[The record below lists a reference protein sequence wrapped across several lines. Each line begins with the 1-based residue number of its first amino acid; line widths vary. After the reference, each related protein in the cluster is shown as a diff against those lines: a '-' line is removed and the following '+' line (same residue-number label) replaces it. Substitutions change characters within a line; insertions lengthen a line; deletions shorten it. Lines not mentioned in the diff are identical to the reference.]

1 MARRRRDER
10 RGFLDDLAA
19 TCAAYPHVGSMV
31 AIALG
36 ACGAYLYWINPRAII
51 GTGPI
56 WGIVLWLLAAVALTA
71 ASAGLINRRRRAHR
85 LDSQR
90 TIPDL
95 HAMTWQ
101 QFEQLVADLFRRQG
115 YRVHET
121 GGQSDGGVDLILDK
135 DGDEHLVQCKQ
146 YKAWKVG
153 APRVREFYGAMAAH
167 ATQCEGIY
175 VTCGRF
181 TREAS
186 EFANGKPLRLID
198 GYELLEMIAQTNNV
212 APAVATSMPRHESRS
227 REQTPSQTL
236 PSPAVGAA
244 PMCDDCNVQMVRR
257 VATRGSRAGQP
268 FWGCPNFPR
277 CKRIV
282 NIG

>member
-1 MARRRRDER
+1 MARRRDER
-10 RGFLDDLAA
+10 PGILDDLAA
-19 TCAAYPHVGSMV
+19 ICAAYPRVGSIV
-31 AIALG
+31 ATALG
-36 ACGAYLYWINPRAII
+36 VCGAYLYWINPRAII

-56 WGIVLWLLAAVALTA
+56 WGIVLWLLAGVALTA
-71 ASAGLINRRRRAHR
+71 AGAGFVNRRRRARR

-90 TIPDL
+90 TIQDL
-95 HAMTWQ
+95 YAMTWQ
-101 QFEQLVADLFRRQG
+101 QFEQLIADLFRRQG
-115 YRVHET
+115 YRVRET

-135 DGDEHLVQCKQ
+135 DGAEHLVQCKQ

-167 ATQCEGIY
+167 ATRCEGIY

-181 TREAS
+181 TREACD
-186 EFANGKPLRLID
+186 FANGKPLRLID
-198 GYELLEMIAQTNNV
+198 GYELLEMLAHANNV
-212 APAVATSMPRHESRS
+212 APAVAIFMPRQEPRT
-227 REQTPSQTL
+227 REQASSQSL
-236 PSPAVGAA
+236 PSPAVDAA
-244 PMCDDCNVQMVRR
+244 PMCYDCNVQMVGR
-257 VATRGSRAGQP
+257 VATRGGRAGQP